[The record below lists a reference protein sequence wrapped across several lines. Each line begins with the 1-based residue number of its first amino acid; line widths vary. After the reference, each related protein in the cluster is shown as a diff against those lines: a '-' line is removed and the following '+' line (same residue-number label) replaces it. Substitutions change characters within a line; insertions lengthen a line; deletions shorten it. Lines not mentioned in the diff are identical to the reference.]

1 MDSYILMIKNSKL
14 KASFDLW
21 IPVSSI
27 GTRLCKYFITKI
39 DAFFFFFDKLQ
50 YISLNGKSQSLD
62 ISQTK

>member
-1 MDSYILMIKNSKL
+1 MIKNSKL

-27 GTRLCKYFITKI
+27 GTRLYKYFITKI